1 MILIQKPRDVIGG
14 LVVIAIGAGF
24 FLSGQEL
31 EMGTSFRMGPG
42 YFPTILSI
50 LMIGLGAVIA
60 VQALRAPTTEHSF
73 GQVPWRGLLLLIGA
87 VLFFGFVVRGLGL
100 APAVLIVVLTTAWAS
115 RYASLRS
122 SLPLSIGLAAFCA
135 VLFIRLL
142 GLPLPLTGP
151 WLSVDYWSPAP
162 PRHQPQNRQPH
173 PGRRVSPME
182 LLGDLGL
189 GFATALSPFNLMYC
203 FIGVLLGTAVGVLP
217 GLGPVATIA
226 MLLPITFGL
235 PPVSSLI
242 MLAGIYYGAQYGGS
256 TTAILINLPGESSSV
271 VTAIDGYQMAKK
283 GRAGP
288 ALATAALGS
297 FFAGTVATV
306 LLAIAAPPLAD
317 VALQFGPAEYF
328 SLMVLGLVA
337 SVALASGSLLK
348 AFTMIVLGLLL
359 GLVGSDVE
367 TGTQRF
373 TFDMPEMAD
382 GLNFV
387 ALSMGVFG
395 LGEILRNLEHEHT
408 RSVMVKHVSG
418 LMLSKAD
425 FKRIIG
431 PVLRGT
437 ALGSLLGILPGG
449 GAMLASFAAYTMEK
463 KISPNRAEFGKG
475 AIEGVAAPESA
486 NNAGAQTSFIPMLTL
501 GIPSNPVMALMIGAM
516 IIQGITPGPNV
527 VTDEPELFW
536 GMIVSMWVGNLMLV
550 LLNLPLIGLWIR
562 MLTIPYH
569 LLFPA
574 IIAFCCIGAFSVN
587 NSVFDV
593 FMMALFGLVGYALI
607 KLDFE
612 PAPLLLGFV
621 LGPMLEE
628 NLRRAMLLSRGSPS
642 VFVTHPLSLAL
653 LVISLAL
660 LIIVVMP
667 NIRAKREEAFSE

>member
-1 MILIQKPRDVIGG
+1 
-14 LVVIAIGAGF
+14 
-24 FLSGQEL
+24 
-31 EMGTSFRMGPG
+31 
-42 YFPTILSI
+42 
-50 LMIGLGAVIA
+50 
-60 VQALRAPTTEHSF
+60 
-73 GQVPWRGLLLLIGA
+73 
-87 VLFFGFVVRGLGL
+87 
-100 APAVLIVVLTTAWAS
+100 
-115 RYASLRS
+115 
-122 SLPLSIGLAAFCA
+122 
-135 VLFIRLL
+135 
-142 GLPLPLTGP
+142 
-151 WLSVDYWSPAP
+151 
-162 PRHQPQNRQPH
+162 
-173 PGRRVSPME
+173 
-182 LLGDLGL
+182 
-189 GFATALSPFNLMYC
+189 
-203 FIGVLLGTAVGVLP
+203 
-217 GLGPVATIA
+217 
-226 MLLPITFGL
+226 
-235 PPVSSLI
+235 
-242 MLAGIYYGAQYGGS
+242 
-256 TTAILINLPGESSSV
+256 
-271 VTAIDGYQMAKK
+271 
-283 GRAGP
+283 
-288 ALATAALGS
+288 
-297 FFAGTVATV
+297 
-306 LLAIAAPPLAD
+306 
-317 VALQFGPAEYF
+317 
-328 SLMVLGLVA
+328 MVLGLVA

-367 TGTQRF
+367 TGAQRF
-373 TFDMPEMAD
+373 TFDMSEMAD

-418 LMLSKAD
+418 LMLSKSD

-437 ALGSLLGILPGG
+437 GLGSVLGILPGG

-463 KISPNRAEFGKG
+463 KISPNRAQFGKG

-527 VTDEPELFW
+527 VTDEPALFW

-550 LLNLPLIGLWIR
+550 LLNLPLIGLWVR

-642 VFVTHPLSLAL
+642 VFVTHPLSLGLL
-653 LVISLAL
+653 LVAAVL

-667 NIRAKREEAFSE
+667 TVRSKREEAFSE